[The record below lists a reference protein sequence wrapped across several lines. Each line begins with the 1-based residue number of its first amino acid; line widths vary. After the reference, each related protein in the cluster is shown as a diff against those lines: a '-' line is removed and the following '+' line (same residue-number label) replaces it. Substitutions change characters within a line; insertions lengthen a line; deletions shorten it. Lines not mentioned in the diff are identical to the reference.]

1 MTLSSKDFNPFNT
14 SRQNFGGLY
23 EGYELAKTHNKFGE
37 VLPGLSPA
45 AGAYIGDT
53 PFQPFANGVD
63 PNLGFLPSPV
73 AKSIPDPSFGMPQ
86 GGAGRDVST
95 FDQYPAPT
103 YSPNIDSNAFQGFDQ
118 TQMKTDGSFASIG
131 AGVGALAGGPVGSA
145 LGGVGG
151 TAVDMYLSY
160 QANEERK
167 KADRQRLEEAR
178 RQQQFANRQADRDR
192 ALAASQYE
200 DTMGFRSA
208 QEGRTQE
215 THELNTK
222 QTRLNMLRDAMNNSM
237 KHNDT
242 VRSIFAKR
250 GVI

>member
-1 MTLSSKDFNPFNT
+1 MTTKPGLNSKDFNPFGLDMKPTGFDAMSQIANSGGT
-14 SRQNFGGLY
+14 TEAFPYQVPMGGLDLNVS
-23 EGYELAKTHNKFGE
+23 EANS
-37 VLPGLSPA
+37 SPFT
-45 AGAYIGDT
+45 GVSNPVKRESLGDQDYI
-53 PFQPFANGVD
+53 
-63 PNLGFLPSPV
+63 
-73 AKSIPDPSFGMPQ
+73 
-86 GGAGRDVST
+86 ST

-103 YSPNIDSNAFQGFDQ
+103 YSPNIDSGAFQGFDKA
-118 TQMKTDGSFASIG
+118 QMKTDGSFASIG

-145 LGGVGG
+145 VGAVGG

-178 RQQQFANRQADRDR
+178 RQQQYAQKQSARDR

-200 DTMGFRSA
+200 DTMGFRNA
-208 QEGRTQE
+208 QEGRVQE
-215 THELNTK
+215 GFEVDMK
-222 QTRLNMLRDAMNNSM
+222 QKRLNMLRDAMNNSM
-237 KHNDT
+237 QNNDT